1 MAEFQVASASLTD
14 AAQVISDS
22 KRQLEEKVTE
32 MRSISSR
39 LLNMWE
45 GEAKNAFVNS
55 VNNNMN
61 LLNGFNNNLQHFVKA
76 LTEGAATYE
85 KGEKEVTRIVSNKGQ

>member
-1 MAEFQVASASLTD
+1 MAEYQVATQSLTEG
-14 AAQVISDS
+14 AQTITNA
-22 KRQLEEKVTE
+22 KRDLEQRVTE

-61 LLNGFNNNLQHFVKA
+61 LLNGFNNNLQHFIKA